1 MEIEK
6 AIEFLLEGQA
16 KHEAEIKAIRKVISG
31 GLKLV
36 VKYQTRTN
44 EKIEALLDA
53 QLRTEASL
61 GRLAEAQ
68 AVTEQKV
75 SKLAEAQT
83 QTEHAV
89 RAMLD
94 SLKQPKNGHG
104 E

>member
-1 MEIEK
+1 MDIEK
-6 AIEFLLEGQA
+6 AVEFLLEGQA

-68 AVTEQKV
+68 TKTE
-75 SKLAEAQT
+75 L
-83 QTEHAV
+83 AV

-94 SLKQPKNGHG
+94 SMKHAKNGHG

>member
-61 GRLAEAQ
+61 GRLAD
-68 AVTEQKV
+68 
-75 SKLAEAQT
+75 AQT
-83 QTEHAV
+83 RTEHAV
-89 RAMLD
+89 HAMLD
-94 SLKQPKNGHG
+94 SLKHPKNGHG

>member
-6 AIEFLLEGQA
+6 AIEFLLDGQA

-44 EKIEALLDA
+44 EKLEALLDA
-53 QLRTEASL
+53 QLRTEGSL

-68 AVTEQKV
+68 AG
-75 SKLAEAQT
+75 LADAQT
-83 QTEHAV
+83 RTEKEL
-89 RAMLD
+89 RTLID
-94 SLKQPKNGHG
+94 SLKHPKNGHG

>member
-44 EKIEALLDA
+44 EKLEALLDA

-61 GRLAEAQ
+61 ERLAEAQ
-68 AVTEQKV
+68 TG
-75 SKLAEAQT
+75 LADAQT
-83 QTEHAV
+83 RTEKEL
-89 RAMLD
+89 RTLID
-94 SLKQPKNGHG
+94 SLKHPKNGHG

>member
-1 MEIEK
+1 MEIEE
-6 AIEFLLEGQA
+6 AIEFLLDGQA

-44 EKIEALLDA
+44 EKIEAPLDA
-53 QLRTEASL
+53 QLRTEARL
-61 GRLAEAQ
+61 GR
-68 AVTEQKV
+68 
-75 SKLAEAQT
+75 LAEAQT
-83 QTEHAV
+83 QTEHAM

-94 SLKQPKNGHG
+94 SLKHPKNGHG